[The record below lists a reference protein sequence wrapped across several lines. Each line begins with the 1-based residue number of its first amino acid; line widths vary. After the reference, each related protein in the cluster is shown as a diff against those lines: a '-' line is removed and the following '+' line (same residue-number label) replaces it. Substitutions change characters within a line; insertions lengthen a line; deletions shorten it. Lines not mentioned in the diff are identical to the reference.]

1 MKDSKTIYIALG
13 SNKGD
18 KFKNLQLAVDA
29 IFEKIGTIISISK
42 VYQSQAMGFE
52 GDDFLNTCIAVNT
65 KLTPK
70 KVLKTLQDI
79 EVKLGRTPKKSES
92 YESREIDLD
101 IIFFEDEILDES
113 NLVIPHPEAHKRK
126 FVLEPLKLIA
136 AKTEH
141 PVLEKTVD

>member
-1 MKDSKTIYIALG
+1 M
-13 SNKGD
+13 
-18 KFKNLQLAVDA
+18 
-29 IFEKIGTIISISK
+29 
-42 VYQSQAMGFE
+42 SQWK
-52 GDDFLNTCIAVNT
+52 NTCIAVNT

-70 KVLKTLQDI
+70 KVLKILQDI

-141 PVLEKTVD
+141 LQWILL

>member
-70 KVLKTLQDI
+70 KVLKILQDI
-79 EVKLGRTPKKSES
+79 EVKLGRTPKKSEGYAVS
-92 YESREIDLD
+92 YTHLT
-101 IIFFEDEILDES
+101 LPTTPY
-113 NLVIPHPEAHKRK
+113 V
-126 FVLEPLKLIA
+126 
-136 AKTEH
+136 
-141 PVLEKTVD
+141 